1 MLIQIVIRRNQMS
14 KAPCKDCPNKG
25 CGYYHSQCE
34 QYIEF
39 QKECEEA
46 RKARRTMSDYLSYKS
61 ECVKVRKRRK
71 LNETAN

>member
-1 MLIQIVIRRNQMS
+1 MS

-34 QYIEF
+34 QYIAY
-39 QKECEEA
+39 QKECE
-46 RKARRTMSDYLSYKS
+46 KARRTMSDYLSYKS

-71 LNETAN
+71 FNETAN

>member
-1 MLIQIVIRRNQMS
+1 MS

-34 QYIEF
+34 QYIAF

-61 ECVKVRKRRK
+61 ECVIK
-71 LNETAN
+71 